1 MNQDTICAL
10 ATADGVGAI
19 GIIRISG
26 QDALA
31 VVNRIFEGKNLEK
44 VPTHTV
50 HYGFIKDK
58 EEIIDEVMVS
68 VFHAPR
74 TFTAENSAE
83 ISFHGSP
90 HIAKKILEALL
101 KNGARTAKAGEFTM
115 RAFMNGRIDL
125 SQAESIAD
133 LIASEN
139 EASRKAALE
148 QLKGGISKEIAVLR
162 GDLLNFT
169 SLIELELDFAEED
182 VEFADR
188 SALMG
193 LIANLKTK
201 LGSLIDSFQY
211 GNAVKNGIN
220 VAIIGKPNA
229 GKSTLLNALL
239 KEERAIVSDIAGT
252 TRDAIDTRYNRFGFE
267 FNLVDTAGI
276 RRKSKVKEDL
286 EFYSVMRSI
295 RAIEH
300 SDVCILM
307 LDATRGFESQDANIF
322 WLAQRNRKGIV
333 ILVNKWDLVE
343 KENNTAKAY
352 EAAIRKEI
360 EPFTDVPII
369 FVSAL
374 NKQRIYKA
382 IETAVEV
389 YNNRTKRIPT
399 RQLNEVMLPII
410 ENYPPPAI
418 KGKYVKIKFCTQLPT
433 PMPQF
438 AFFAN
443 LPQYVKDPYRRFIE
457 NKLRENF
464 DFKGVPIDVYFRQK

>member
-1 MNQDTICAL
+1 MSAIVAIVGRPNVGKSTFFNRLIKRREAIVDAVSGVTRDRHYGKTDWNGVSFSVIDTGGYLAGGDDSFEKEINKQVAL
-10 ATADGVGAI
+10 AIDEADAI
-19 GIIRISG
+19 IFMVNVEEGLTGMDEAVAEMLRKCHKPILVAVNKVDSNNRRNDMHEFYALGFEHLYALSSVNGSG
-26 QDALA
+26 TGELLDDLVALLPVKEPQEENTLPRFA
-31 VVNRIFEGKNLEK
+31 VV
-44 VPTHTV
+44 
-50 HYGFIKDK
+50 
-58 EEIIDEVMVS
+58 
-68 VFHAPR
+68 
-74 TFTAENSAE
+74 
-83 ISFHGSP
+83 
-90 HIAKKILEALL
+90 
-101 KNGARTAKAGEFTM
+101 
-115 RAFMNGRIDL
+115 GR
-125 SQAESIAD
+125 
-133 LIASEN
+133 
-139 EASRKAALE
+139 
-148 QLKGGISKEIAVLR
+148 
-162 GDLLNFT
+162 
-169 SLIELELDFAEED
+169 
-182 VEFADR
+182 
-188 SALMG
+188 
-193 LIANLKTK
+193 
-201 LGSLIDSFQY
+201 
-211 GNAVKNGIN
+211 
-220 VAIIGKPNA
+220 PNA
-229 GKSTLLNALL
+229 GKSSFINALIG
-239 KEERAIVSDIAGT
+239 EDRYIVTDIAGT
-252 TRDAIDTRYNRFGFE
+252 TRDAIDTKYNRFGFE

-343 KENNTAKAY
+343 KENNTAKQY

-360 EPFTDVPII
+360 EPFTDVPIL

-382 IETAVEV
+382 IETAVAV

-399 RQLNEVMLPII
+399 RKLNEVMLPII

-418 KGKYVKIKFCTQLPT
+418 KGKYIKIKFCTQLPT

-443 LPQYVKDPYRRFIE
+443 LPQYVKDHYRRFIE

-464 DFKGVPIDVYFRQK
+464 DFNGVPIDVYFRQK

>member
-1 MNQDTICAL
+1 MSAIVAIVGRPNVGKSTFFNRLIKRREAIVDAVSGVTRDRHYGKTDWNGVEFSVIDTGGYLAGGDDTFQKEIDKQVNLAIDEADAIIFMVNVEDGLTGMDESVAAL
-10 ATADGVGAI
+10 LRKSKKPVFV
-19 GIIRISG
+19 
-26 QDALA
+26 
-31 VVNRIFEGKNLEK
+31 VVNKVDSNNRRDDAHEFYALGFEHL
-44 VPTHTV
+44 
-50 HYGFIKDK
+50 F
-58 EEIIDEVMVS
+58 S
-68 VFHAPR
+68 
-74 TFTAENSAE
+74 
-83 ISFHGSP
+83 ISSINGS
-90 HIAKKILEALL
+90 
-101 KNGARTAKAGEFTM
+101 GT
-115 RAFMNGRIDL
+115 
-125 SQAESIAD
+125 
-133 LIASEN
+133 
-139 EASRKAALE
+139 
-148 QLKGGISKEIAVLR
+148 
-162 GDLLNFT
+162 GDLLDELVK
-169 SLIELELDFAEED
+169 SLPEKEQKEEENLPRFA
-182 VEFADR
+182 VVGR
-188 SALMG
+188 
-193 LIANLKTK
+193 
-201 LGSLIDSFQY
+201 
-211 GNAVKNGIN
+211 
-220 VAIIGKPNA
+220 PNA
-229 GKSTLLNALL
+229 GKSSFINALIG
-239 KEERAIVSDIAGT
+239 EDRCIVTDIAGT